1 MEFNHQIN
9 GKQCGVAPS
18 QDSDT
23 LFVGNINKTWTKA
36 AVSVL
41 APLDLYL
48 EIYVSVFAYL
58 DTFFYTIVEGE
69 ACILQC

>member
-1 MEFNHQIN
+1 MTMEFNCQIN

-23 LFVGNINKTWTKA
+23 LFVGNICKTWTKV

-41 APLDLYL
+41 EPLDFWVW
-48 EIYVSVFAYL
+48 IATQKFM
-58 DTFFYTIVEGE
+58 
-69 ACILQC
+69 